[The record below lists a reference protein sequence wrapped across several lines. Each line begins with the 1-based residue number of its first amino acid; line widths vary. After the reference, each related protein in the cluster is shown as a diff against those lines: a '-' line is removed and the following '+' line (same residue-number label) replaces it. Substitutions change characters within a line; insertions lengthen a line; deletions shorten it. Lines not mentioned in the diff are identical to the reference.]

1 MQINEKTINEKA
13 ELIEL
18 IKTGIN
24 PLEYIQNDL
33 DVDFISSA
41 IISINV
47 SEDSY
52 FDDMADILLKSFIYY
67 LKSAGNEVKTLGRCK
82 ELVDLGLNNDKET
95 LQNMISSNE
104 SSKSLFTGI
113 NIASDETYNKIFET
127 LNSKLSEIL
136 K

>member
-1 MQINEKTINEKA
+1 MQINEKIVNDKV
-13 ELIEL
+13 ELVEL
-18 IKTGIN
+18 IKSGIN

-41 IISINV
+41 IISVTV
-47 SEDSY
+47 SDDTY

-67 LKSAGNEVKTLGRCK
+67 LKSVDSESKTLERCK
-82 ELVDLGLNNDKET
+82 ELTDLGLSNEKEK
-95 LQNMISSNE
+95 LQDMISSNE
-104 SSKSLFTGI
+104 SSKSLYTGI
-113 NIASDETYNKIFET
+113 NIASDETYKKIFET

>member
-1 MQINEKTINEKA
+1 MRINEKIVNDKV
-13 ELIEL
+13 ELVEL
-18 IKTGIN
+18 IKSGIN

-41 IISINV
+41 IISVTV
-47 SEDSY
+47 SDDTY

-67 LKSAGNEVKTLGRCK
+67 LKATDNEVKTLERCK
-82 ELVDLGLNNDKET
+82 ELVELGLNNEKEK
-95 LQNMISSNE
+95 LQNMISTNE
-104 SSKSLFTGI
+104 SSKSLYTGI
-113 NIASDETYNKIFET
+113 NIASDETYKKIFET